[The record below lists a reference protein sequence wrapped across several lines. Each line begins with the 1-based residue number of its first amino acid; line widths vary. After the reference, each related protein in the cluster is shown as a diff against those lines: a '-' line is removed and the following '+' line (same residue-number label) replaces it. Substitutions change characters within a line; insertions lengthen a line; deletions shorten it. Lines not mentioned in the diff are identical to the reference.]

1 MTCKYSLRI
10 LFCLSFLLLL
20 PLAAS
25 AQTVKPFVTVDAAR
39 YQPAVAPDSIVSGF
53 SSGLTATEAWATDDV
68 DALTPGIQ
76 LPTSLGGLRVLVNNR
91 LAGLL
96 YVGPSQINYIV
107 PSDTELDGNAT
118 VLVTDDQ
125 GTTIAQGELAIA
137 TSSLNIFTHNQQG
150 TGAPAAVFTADGAT
164 YNNVTNGDGS
174 MNVVPPGNYL
184 VLFGT
189 GVRSGSDIKAFIGG
203 VEAQV
208 DYAGAQPQYVALDQ
222 INIKVPESL
231 TGQGVL
237 DVAVTDGLTTSNVVT
252 IDVGGNPQAPS
263 GAPVIT
269 GFSVAEVYAGQV
281 VTITGSQLPTTL
293 AEASVK
299 LGTTP
304 GQIVSTSASA
314 MSFVVPYGA
323 ATNKVTVSNATG
335 ARKSTATLTVK
346 TSISGTVLDGQGAP
360 LAGVPVNVLSAS
372 VASTTD
378 SAGRFLLT
386 DVPRGIVQ
394 VQIDT
399 SQFPANLGLPMMIY
413 NLIVTEG
420 ADNEIGYP
428 IYLPANL
435 GASAFFSSVR
445 VGTIL
450 KGIVEADPVVLEHEG
465 VRLSIPSTITF
476 PPGTPDTRVKLA
488 RLPASSVLPV
498 QLPSGIYPS
507 VMASISPLGAIFG
520 DKSGGRATLT
530 FPNPDNFPAG
540 TRLDLYAYRSDL
552 TPSRIVKQ
560 GTATVDETGQKIVAA
575 AMIDLATYW
584 FVGLPSDQVTF
595 TNVVGTVVDS
605 NDRPVNKARVFVRG
619 RSAMTDQSGKFEI
632 KGVRADNNDDL
643 RVEVKFA
650 SPAGDPL
657 ATYKLVK
664 AVVPGPTDAGTLQL
678 PALPALSILLR
689 PMEVKAKPGVAV
701 DMGIQLSR
709 KLSADATINLTKGD
723 GVQLDI
729 TPATVIVPAGQTTA
743 TFKVKGDLPGKGT
756 IVAALAANVDDATPT
771 NSRKGF
777 AVVYVISPAPVLNAI
792 RPISGAPGSVF
803 TLTGTGLGTEA
814 QQNTVFFKQSDRTV
828 VVDARSLKVMP
839 APEAELNVTLA
850 GAVPGLRTGEAEVF
864 VRVLRNGVPS
874 EVSNI
879 VKFTVTQPPAPK
891 LETITPNT
899 GAPGAT
905 FTLIGT
911 GLDANPKNLGIFFKQ
926 GEKIIPSP
934 VELLKVLVPPTDDP
948 TKPATIQ
955 GVVPRMPAGDAEVF
969 AVVFR
974 NGAPSEP
981 SNRLA
986 FKVTTPPGPTL
997 DSVTP
1002 TEGAP
1007 GTTFTI
1013 KGSNFDPE
1021 ARRNFVFFKQGDR
1034 FQQLDPSTLKFDG
1047 QTISGVVPRLPL
1059 GGYEI
1064 IVVTNLESVA
1074 ATSGKLP
1081 GTPSNPLPFKIIAP
1095 PGAKLDSID
1104 PVESVAGKIF
1114 TIKGSGW
1121 GEDLRKFRVIFK
1133 QGDRWLGIE
1142 PANIKFDQTM
1152 ITGVLPNF
1160 PAGDYEVLVVT
1171 SIDLIQ
1177 ATNTTPPGVP
1187 SNSLKFKMLPPPGPA
1202 LETIS
1207 PTEAL
1212 PGTPFKLTGKN
1223 FKPGIA
1229 VEFRQAT
1236 QRVVI
1241 APEQL
1246 KVTETTIEGVVP
1258 RLPAGGAEVVA
1269 FFTAAQPSNPLS
1281 FKFLAPPGAKLD
1293 SLDPIEGKPGTIFR
1307 LKGSGFGTDVKLF
1320 RVGFGQN
1327 DRVMFLD
1334 PATIKTDGIVIEGV
1348 VPQLAP
1354 GVYAVG
1360 VMTNLTVPE
1369 VDSATPNG
1377 TPSNFLQFTVLG
1389 DPPPAPVLETITP
1402 TEGLPGAPFKLTGK
1416 NFKPGMAVAFK
1427 QGTQRVVIAPERLKV
1442 TETTI
1447 EGSLPNLPP
1456 GSAEVAAFFGT
1467 EQPSNPLPFKFLALP
1482 GAKLDSIDPVEGK
1495 PGTPFK
1501 IKGTGFGTDVK
1512 LFRVAFGQGDRF
1524 VMLDPAT
1531 IKTDGVVIEG
1541 VVPQLAPG
1549 LYSVGVLTNL
1559 TLPEADGTIPGTPS
1573 NLLQFTVLGD
1583 PPPTPTLQTISPTE
1597 GAPGTPFKLTGT
1609 NFVFGQT
1616 VYFRQGD
1623 KRFVIAPEQLKFT
1636 ETTIEGVLP
1645 QMPPGAAEV
1654 GILIGLDKTSNTL
1667 PFKFLAPPGAKLD
1680 SVDPTQGLPRATF
1693 ALKGSGFAPE
1703 AKGNLILFKQ
1713 GDRWLSLDPSLNK
1726 LENGV
1731 LSSLVP
1737 NVAAGD
1743 YEIVV
1748 MTNLWLSS
1756 GVAGIPP
1763 GVPSNGLKFT
1773 VLAPPPPP
1781 APTLETITP
1790 TEGTPGTPFKL
1801 TGKNFPASLRVI
1813 FKQGDIVEELW
1824 PDMLKI
1830 TETTIEGMLPGIPP
1844 GGAEVMVLFGQDGK
1858 SNPLPF
1864 KFLLPAKLARL
1875 SAINPVEVTPGGT
1888 FKLTGENLAP
1898 FYAVIFKQG
1907 DRFIDVPQHA
1917 LKFTDGTM
1925 IEGPVPGLAAG
1936 DALVFVAY
1944 GSELSHVKSNDLPLK
1959 SLAPQQAGLESISS
1973 VTGKPEGFPGDEF
1986 KLTGKNLAPFY
1997 AIIFK
2002 QGDKKVVLDPFS
2014 YRVVDGVIVG
2024 RLPDLPPGA
2033 AEVYLAFGADG
2044 PAATNLLTFTFKP
2057 RS

>member
-1 MTCKYSLRI
+1 MTLKHSLRI
-10 LFCLSFLLLL
+10 LLCLSLLLLL

-53 SSGLTATEAWATDDV
+53 SSGLTATEAWATEDV
-68 DALTPGIQ
+68 DAVTPGIQ

-118 VLVTDDQ
+118 VLVTNDQ
-125 GTTIAQGELAIA
+125 GTTIAQGELAMA

-150 TGAPAAVFTADGAT
+150 TGAPAAVFTADGVT

-281 VTITGSQLPTTL
+281 VTITGSQLPATL

-372 VASTTD
+372 IGSTTD
-378 SAGRFLLT
+378 SSGRFLLT

-394 VQIDT
+394 VQVDT

-435 GASAFFSSVR
+435 GTSAFFNSVR

-450 KGIVEADPVVLEHEG
+450 KGFVEAEPVVLEHEG

-476 PPGTPDTRVKLA
+476 PPGTPDTKVKLA

-520 DKSGGRATLT
+520 DKAGGRATLT

-540 TRLDLYAYRSDL
+540 TKLDLYAYRSDL
-552 TPSRIVKQ
+552 TPSRIAKQ
-560 GTATVDETGQKIVAA
+560 GMATVDETGQKIVAA

-584 FVGLPSDQVTF
+584 FVGLPSNQVTF

-605 NDRPVNKARVFVRG
+605 NDKPVNKARVFVRG

-664 AVVPGPTDAGTLQL
+664 AIVPGPTDAGTLQL

-689 PMEVKAKPGVAV
+689 PMEVKAKPGAAV
-701 DMGIQLSR
+701 DMELTLSR
-709 KLSADATINLTKGD
+709 KLSAAATINLTKGD

-729 TPATVIVPAGQTTA
+729 TPATVTVPAGQATA
-743 TFKVKGDLPGKGT
+743 TFKVKGDLPGKNT
-756 IVAALAANVDDATPT
+756 ITASLAANVDDATPA

-792 RPISGAPGSVF
+792 RPLSGAPGSLF

-850 GAVPGLRTGEAEVF
+850 GAVPGLRTGEVEVF

-874 EVSNI
+874 EESNK
-879 VKFTVTQPPAPK
+879 VKFTVTQTPAPK

-899 GAPGAT
+899 GAPGTT

-926 GEKIIPSP
+926 GDKIIPSS

-986 FKVTTPPGPTL
+986 FKVLTPPGPTL
-997 DSVTP
+997 ASVTP
-1002 TEGAP
+1002 AEGAP

-1021 ARRNFVFFKQGDR
+1021 PRRNFVFFKQGDR
-1034 FQQLDPSTLKFDG
+1034 FSQLDPSTLKFDG
-1047 QTISGVVPRLPL
+1047 QTISGVVPRFPL

-1064 IVVTNLESVA
+1064 IVVTNLESIA

-1081 GTPSNPLPFKIIAP
+1081 GTPSNALPFKIVAP
-1095 PGAKLDSID
+1095 PGAKLEAID
-1104 PVESVAGKIF
+1104 PVESVAGKTF

-1121 GEDLRKFRVIFK
+1121 GEDARKFRVIFK

-1142 PANIKFDQTM
+1142 PTSIKFDQTM
-1152 ITGVLPNF
+1152 ITGLLPNF

-1187 SNSLKFKMLPPPGPA
+1187 SNSLKFKLLPPPGPA

-1281 FKFLAPPGAKLD
+1281 FKFLAPPAAKLD
-1293 SLDPIEGKPGTIFR
+1293 GIDPIEGKPGTVFR
-1307 LKGSGFGTDVKLF
+1307 IKGTGFGTDVKLF

-1327 DRVMFLD
+1327 DRV
-1334 PATIKTDGIVIEGV
+1334 
-1348 VPQLAP
+1348 
-1354 GVYAVG
+1354 
-1360 VMTNLTVPE
+1360 
-1369 VDSATPNG
+1369 
-1377 TPSNFLQFTVLG
+1377 
-1389 DPPPAPVLETITP
+1389 
-1402 TEGLPGAPFKLTGK
+1402 
-1416 NFKPGMAVAFK
+1416 
-1427 QGTQRVVIAPERLKV
+1427 
-1442 TETTI
+1442 
-1447 EGSLPNLPP
+1447 
-1456 GSAEVAAFFGT
+1456 
-1467 EQPSNPLPFKFLALP
+1467 
-1482 GAKLDSIDPVEGK
+1482 
-1495 PGTPFK
+1495 
-1501 IKGTGFGTDVK
+1501 
-1512 LFRVAFGQGDRF
+1512 LF
-1524 VMLDPAT
+1524 LDPAT

-1549 LYSVGVLTNL
+1549 VYSVGVVTNL
-1559 TLPEADGTIPGTPS
+1559 TTPEADGIAPTGTPS

-1583 PPPTPTLQTISPTE
+1583 TLPAPVLQAISPVE

-1609 NFVFGQT
+1609 NFVYGQT
-1616 VYFRQGD
+1616 VYFKQGD
-1623 KRFVIAPEQLKFT
+1623 KRLVIAPEWLKYT
-1636 ETTIEGVLP
+1636 TTTIEGVLP

-1693 ALKGSGFAPE
+1693 ALKGSGFSPE
-1703 AKGNLILFKQ
+1703 ARGNLILFRQ
-1713 GDRWLSLDPSLNK
+1713 GDRWMSLDPSLTK
-1726 LENGV
+1726 LEGGILSGV
-1731 LSSLVP
+1731 VP

-1748 MTNLWLSS
+1748 MTNLWLTS

-1790 TEGTPGTPFKL
+1790 TEGAPGTPFKL

-1858 SNPLPF
+1858 SNPLSF
-1864 KFLLPAKLARL
+1864 KFLLPANPARL

-1888 FKLTGENLAP
+1888 FKLTGVNLAP
-1898 FYAVIFKQG
+1898 FYTVIFKQG
-1907 DRFIDVPQHA
+1907 TRFIDVPQNA
-1917 LKFTDGTM
+1917 LKFTDSTM

-1936 DALVFVAY
+1936 DAMVFVAY

-1959 SLAPQQAGLESISS
+1959 ALAPPQAGLESISS
-1973 VTGKPEGFPGDEF
+1973 VTGKPEGIPGDEF
-1986 KLTGKNLAPFY
+1986 KIIGKNLAPFY

-2002 QGDKKVVLDPFS
+2002 QGEKKVVLDPFS
-2014 YRVVDGVIVG
+2014 YRVVNGVIVG
-2024 RLPDLPPGA
+2024 RLPELPAGA